1 MELRL
6 GTLQRAQHAEHQ
18 VQDLKRHL
26 QSLETELLR
35 ADMHRDGLRHSKKQC
50 EEFLEQLTVMMKVDR
65 IDPDLGF
72 EMKLK
77 LVQSRAEQLVRQE
90 AAALSESK
98 RQKYGLQQKLV
109 DGKAKVEQKLSTVS
123 SDLQDQKKTR
133 EDQEQLNILRE
144 SLVQL
149 SERQKEV
156 SVFQFGLRQ
165 QS

>member
-1 MELRL
+1 MRLHHTSEELKEQMELRL

-98 RQKYGLQQKLV
+98 RQRYGLQQKVKSQKDQLER
-109 DGKAKVEQKLSTVS
+109 KELHIQLLKKKV
-123 SDLQDQKKTR
+123 SDPEEEKS
-133 EDQEQLNILRE
+133 NCAG
-144 SLVQL
+144 
-149 SERQKEV
+149 
-156 SVFQFGLRQ
+156 F
-165 QS
+165 